1 MIGVGLTL
9 PNYRGTASA
18 ANIVETAERADRL
31 GFHSVWVADH
41 IIIPLSYGPTMGST
55 LYETH
60 TTLSVVAAR
69 TQHIKLGCSVMPTPY
84 RHPLLQAKSL
94 ATLDQFS
101 GGRVIYGGATGYM
114 EDEFHALG
122 IDFAQRAAITDEYV
136 QVLKLAW
143 TSRGPDVSWPVRRL
157 RGHDVAIRSRCRSRI
172 RRSGWAA
179 TATARF
185 GASPAWPTAGTG
197 CLAAVPVRDAR
208 SRRLRTSPRG
218 SQRLHQIAER
228 EGRDP
233 ASITLSIK
241 ASCQIGADD
250 PRPFHGSAAKI
261 VDSLG
266 QMEQLGLEL
275 VVLAPNLLAEPTS
288 LDVVDQLASA
298 DVRLARAVVRRNA

>member
-41 IIIPLSYGPTMGST
+41 VIVPLSYGSTMGST

-101 GGRVIYGGATGYM
+101 NGRVIYGGATGYM
-114 EDEFHALG
+114 EAEFHALG

-143 TSRGPDVSWPVRRL
+143 TSEALTFHGRFVDCEDVTVAPKPVQKPHPPIWLGGDSDGAFRRIARL
-157 RGHDVAIRSRCRSRI
+157 ADGWHGLPGGSPGARREEPTISNFAARVA
-172 RRSGWAA
+172 
-179 TATARF
+179 
-185 GASPAWPTAGTG
+185 
-197 CLAAVPVRDAR
+197 
-208 SRRLRTSPRG
+208 
-218 SQRLHQIAER
+218 RLHQIAER

-241 ASCQIGADD
+241 ANCQIGADD

-288 LDVVDQLASA
+288 LDVIDQLAA
-298 DVRLARAVVRRNA
+298 DVLAKL

>member
-41 IIIPLSYGPTMGST
+41 VIVPLSYGPTMGST

-101 GGRVIYGGATGYM
+101 NGRVIYGGATGYM
-114 EDEFHALG
+114 EAEFHALG

-136 QVLKLAW
+136 EVLKLAW
-143 TSRGPDVSWPVRRL
+143 TSEVLTFHGKFVDCEDVTVAPKPVQKPHPPIWLGGDSDGAFRRIARL
-157 RGHDVAIRSRCRSRI
+157 ADGWHGLPGGSPGARREDPTISNFAARVA
-172 RRSGWAA
+172 
-179 TATARF
+179 
-185 GASPAWPTAGTG
+185 
-197 CLAAVPVRDAR
+197 
-208 SRRLRTSPRG
+208 
-218 SQRLHQIAER
+218 RLHQIAER

-241 ASCQIGADD
+241 ATCQIGADD
-250 PRPFHGSAAKI
+250 PRPFFGSAAKI

-275 VVLAPNLLAEPTS
+275 VVLAPNLQAEPTS
-288 LDVVDQLASA
+288 LDIVDQLAD
-298 DVRLARAVVRRNA
+298 DVLGKLSS